1 MTSYLRLVSGAVLLA
16 LVSGCSTGYALKVP
30 VGRLASTPS
39 EQPEPVASADESV
52 EQPNKSGEAERVAPP
67 EERIT
72 ILRSEPTDLSILP
85 TADPSGKFPAN
96 NRLEISAEGMPARN
110 FANYVFGELLKVNY
124 VLVDGAPGLDQPIS
138 LSAAQ
143 PISSRQLYQLA
154 TELLIGVG
162 LGVVEKEGVYFIG
175 PADAKTGFGLP
186 IGYGRRAEDVPN
198 AAGQILQIVPSRFGM
213 NMTLMNA
220 VRDVGGAELNFDT
233 RQSAFFV
240 TGTRTSILRVL
251 DLLRLFDQPA
261 ARSSRVGLINL
272 TFVSPSQFVSEV
284 TTLLS
289 NEGILVGQD
298 QLMTLVP
305 VDRLGSVV
313 VFAANETLLRRLEFW
328 ANQIDRAGE
337 ATSEG
342 YFVFQPKYSR
352 ANDLG
357 NSVAALIGSQPPA
370 SGQANEQPSAPRDT
384 RSAIRGSGGSAPGTA
399 GGLISV
405 AGDGVRMTVDPISNA
420 LIFFTSGPKYAALVP
435 LVRRLDRP
443 PKQVLLEATIAEVTL
458 TGEFAKGVEFAF
470 TEGKFVGGTLGSLG
484 LPSGGFALNFTEG
497 IAGEIRAKLQ
507 ESNSQVNV
515 LSSPILMVRD
525 GFAATIKVGND
536 VPTVGA
542 VASDP
547 IQSDRIVSSVQY
559 RQTGLDLSITP
570 TINAEGAVSL
580 SINQSITSTVPGS
593 SGVQGAPI
601 FFARSV
607 ETEVVAS
614 SGQSVLIGGLMSE
627 TESRTA
633 EMVPGLGRLPVL
645 GSFFSS
651 TAKLREKT
659 ELVLLITPRVVE
671 SPGEWSALFRR
682 FADGLRYLSLE
693 GPSETERRSLS
704 TDRN

>member
-1 MTSYLRLVSGAVLLA
+1 MTSYSRLVSAAILLA

-30 VGRLASTPS
+30 VGRLASTPI
-39 EQPEPVASADESV
+39 EQPEPVASADESG
-52 EQPNKSGEAERVAPP
+52 EQPNMSGEAVRPASP

-124 VLVDGAPGLDQPIS
+124 VLVDGAPGLDQPIN

-251 DLLRLFDQPA
+251 DLMRLFDQPA

-357 NSVAALIGSQPPA
+357 NSVAALIGSQAPA
-370 SGQANEQPSAPRDT
+370 GGQVNEQPSAPRDT
-384 RSAIRGSGGSAPGTA
+384 RSAIRGSGSSASGTP

-405 AGDGVRMTVDPISNA
+405 AGEGVRMTVDPISNA

-435 LVRRLDRP
+435 LIRRLDRP

-458 TGEFAKGVEFAF
+458 SGEFAKGVEFAF
-470 TEGKFVGGTLGSLG
+470 TEGKFVGGNLGLLG
-484 LPSGGFALNFTEG
+484 LPAGGFALNFTEG

-515 LSSPILMVRD
+515 LSNPILMVRD

-547 IQSDRIVSSVQY
+547 IQSNRIVSSVQY
-559 RQTGLDLSITP
+559 RQTGLDLTITP
-570 TINAEGAVSL
+570 SINAEGAVSL
-580 SINQSITSTVPGS
+580 SITQSITSTVPGS

-607 ETEVVAS
+607 DTEVVAS
-614 SGQSVLIGGLMSE
+614 SGQSILIGGLISDS
-627 TESRTA
+627 ESRTA
-633 EMVPGLGRLPVL
+633 EMVPGLGRIPLV
-645 GSFFSS
+645 GAFFSS
-651 TAKLREKT
+651 TSKRREKT

-671 SPGEWSALFRR
+671 SPGEWADLYRR
-682 FADGLRYLSLE
+682 FSDSLKYLGLQSPMTRS
-693 GPSETERRSLS
+693 TER
-704 TDRN
+704 